1 MGLTLAELRQAMSAY
16 TAAFDAA
23 VVPPGRL
30 GELLSDA
37 GAIERMASALSC
49 LVAARLAGGAVPG
62 NKPGLAGR
70 AGSARAAAQALAR
83 SAGTSLGEARRAIAA
98 GQAMADQPEVA
109 AAARAGE

>member
-37 GAIERMASALSC
+37 GAIERMASTLSC
-49 LVAARLAGGAVPG
+49 LVAARLAGGAV
-62 NKPGLAGR
+62 R
-70 AGSARAAAQALAR
+70 
-83 SAGTSLGEARRAIAA
+83 GTSPAWQAEPARPGPRRRPWPARQARRWARPA
-98 GQAMADQPEVA
+98 GP
-109 AAARAGE
+109 